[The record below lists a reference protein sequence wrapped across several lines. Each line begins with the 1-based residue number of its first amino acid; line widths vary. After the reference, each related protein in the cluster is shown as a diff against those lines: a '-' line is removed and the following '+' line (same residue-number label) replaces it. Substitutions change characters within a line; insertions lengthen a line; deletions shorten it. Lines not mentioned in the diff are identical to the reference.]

1 MTKEALIKQKEF
13 AGVNSLITSLG
24 IAANSID
31 LSKITEHEKP
41 TQVRDEIPTLN
52 QYGYMKSEL
61 EFFSASFVNAAKKA
75 TKPVMEIG
83 PAYGWLTHQALKV
96 GAKVVSVDICKE
108 HLECLVKSAPSEFLD
123 NLYIYH
129 GAFSEE
135 VFFEKNSFDSIM
147 ASRILHFLD
156 GPALEKGLDKI
167 YNWLIPGGKFIATNC
182 SIFHSC
188 VKGKMSKV
196 FQERIDNKE
205 LWPGMATYNDFDSV
219 HDEYAASFLNCFYK
233 EQLEELL
240 QRHGFTVETI
250 NYFDYPSDPWPD
262 EGKGHI
268 GFVATKI

>member
-1 MTKEALIKQKEF
+1 MTKEALIKQKGF
-13 AGVNSLITSLG
+13 AGVNSIITPLG

-31 LSKITEHEKP
+31 LSTITDHKKP
-41 TQVRDEIPTLN
+41 NQIRDEIPTLN

-61 EFFSASFVNAAKKA
+61 EFFSTSFLESAKNAK
-75 TKPVMEIG
+75 KPVMEIG

-108 HLECLVKSAPSEFLD
+108 HLEAVVIDAPKEYLD
-123 NLYIYH
+123 NLYIYQ
-129 GAFSEE
+129 GKFPDEVIFQSE
-135 VFFEKNSFDSIM
+135 SFDSIM
-147 ASRILHFLD
+147 ASRILHFLEGED
-156 GPALEKGLDKI
+156 FEKGLGKI
-167 YNWLIPGGKFIATNC
+167 WNWLIPGGKFIATNC

-188 VKGKMSKV
+188 VKGKMSKI
-196 FQERIDNKE
+196 FQERIKNNE
-205 LWPGMATYNDFDSV
+205 PWPGMATYNDFDSV

-240 QRHGFTVETI
+240 KKHGFRIETI
-250 NYFDYPSDPWPD
+250 NYFDYPTDSWPD